1 MIVVPTVVVDT
12 SVHVSGEVFA
22 KKGSPAKETLARA
35 FALHFHMAMSEML
48 FAEIARKLVETGAPA
63 DTVADYLVELRLLC
77 RAFWFPDGSTVGLH
91 CPDPDDLFVLALAR
105 TSNAVC
111 VVSQDS
117 DLVQDDALPRGCSPG
132 FFLARLREWR
142 SEPKG
147 QRFP

>member
-1 MIVVPTVVVDT
+1 MVVVDT
-12 SVHVSGEVFA
+12 SVHVSAEVFA
-22 KKGSPAKETLARA
+22 KKGSPARETLARA
-35 FALHFHMAMSEML
+35 FALHFHMAMSQKL
-48 FAEIARKLVETGAPA
+48 FAEIARKLVETGARA
-63 DTVADYLVELRLLC
+63 DDVADYLVELRLLC
-77 RAFWFPDGSTVGLH
+77 KALWFADEPTDGLE
-91 CPDPDDLFVLALAR
+91 CPDPDDLFLLALAR
-105 TSNAVC
+105 ASEAVC